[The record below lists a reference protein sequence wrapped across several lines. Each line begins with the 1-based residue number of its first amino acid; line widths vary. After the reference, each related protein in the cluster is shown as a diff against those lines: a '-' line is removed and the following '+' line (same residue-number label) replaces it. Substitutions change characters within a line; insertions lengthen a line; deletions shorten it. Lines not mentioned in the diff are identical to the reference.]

1 MVAGHT
7 LFVFATT
14 TRREETNRLKF
25 MSKIMPITKATKN
38 IQPPLKKS
46 ELVEALAIRE
56 LENMRKEQA
65 EIRQQIAATKKALYD
80 PAIVDVIRRD
90 GKCDE
95 RRDGE
100 PFTISAVYHDN
111 KREAA
116 SLQITLSLTPSA
128 DVRRL
133 YRKLRELEGSQIHDH
148 NMPSLYQVKQRI
160 SAKIQDRASAGQRVT
175 ALLKNPETS
184 KALDDTLA
192 ALKQPALLA
201 IAN

>member
-1 MVAGHT
+1 
-7 LFVFATT
+7 
-14 TRREETNRLKF
+14 
-25 MSKIMPITKATKN
+25 MSAKVIPITKVTRGIK
-38 IQPPLKKS
+38 PPLKKS

-80 PAIVDVIRRD
+80 PSLVDVIRRD

-100 PFTISAVYHDN
+100 PFTICTTYTDS
-111 KREAA
+111 KPEAA
-116 SLQITLSLTPSA
+116 SLQITLSLTPNA

-133 YRKLRELEGSQIHDH
+133 YRKLRELERSQIHEH
-148 NMPSLYQVKQRI
+148 SMPSLHQVKQRI
-160 SAKIQDRASAGQRVT
+160 SAKLSDRATAGQRVT

-184 KALDDTLA
+184 RALDETLA
-192 ALKQPALLA
+192 ALKQPAQLA
-201 IAN
+201 LVG